1 MAYNLDY
8 TQTAVLLA
16 AYEQKKKPTT
26 FLKSR
31 YFPDGTTFGTDE
43 VLVEYKDGN
52 QKIAPFV
59 APEVGGKV
67 VKRNGYSVKAYQP
80 AFIAPKRALTV
91 DALKKKGFGEAYYNQ
106 LSPAERA
113 LAITADDLAEMDE
126 MIVRREEAM
135 CAEVLQTNA
144 LTMNHYTDDN
154 KLYET
159 KNIAYYDGEANPA
172 VYATNFSWDTAEAD
186 ILADCKEIA
195 MMLKKRGLAATDV
208 ILGTQA
214 ADALLSN
221 EKIQKLLDN
230 RNYNI
235 GVIDPTEQFDD
246 AVFIGQLNC
255 YGHKLNFIQYAGT
268 YEAEDGTIKDYIN
281 PTDIIVTAPGCG
293 QTNYG
298 AITQI
303 DYGQADFTTH
313 VAKRV
318 PLYEVE
324 KQVKSVA
331 LRTAPLVQPVNK
343 NPFIKA
349 TVIFE

>member
-1 MAYNLDY
+1 MTYNLDY
-8 TQTAVLLA
+8 TKTAVLLA

-31 YFPDGTTFGTDE
+31 YFPDGVNFGTDE
-43 VLVEYKDGN
+43 VIVEYKNGN

-67 VKRNGYSVKAYQP
+67 MKRDGYTVKAYQP
-80 AFIAPKRALTV
+80 AFIAPKRALSV
-91 DALKKKGFGEAYYNQ
+91 DTLKRKGFGEAYYNQ

-135 CAEVLQTNA
+135 CAEVMQTNKLA
-144 LTMNHYTDDN
+144 MNHYTDDN
-154 KLYET
+154 NLLET
-159 KNIAYYDGEANPA
+159 KHIFYYEGETNPA
-172 VYATNFSWDTAEAD
+172 IYTPQVAWTSPDAD
-186 ILADCKEIA
+186 ILGDCAAIA
-195 MMLKKRGLAATDV
+195 SSMKKRGLAATDI
-208 ILGTQA
+208 ILGSEA
-214 ADALLSN
+214 ADAVLNN

-235 GVIDPTEQFDD
+235 GTIDPSLKFDD
-246 AVFIGQLNC
+246 VVVLGQLNC
-255 YGHKLNFIQYAGT
+255 KGHMLTFIQYVGT
-268 YEAEDGTIKDYIN
+268 YEAEDGEVKDFIN
-281 PTDIIVTAPGCG
+281 PKDIIVTAPACG

-313 VAKRV
+313 VGKRV
-318 PLYEVE
+318 PLYAVE
-324 KQVKSVA
+324 GQVKSVA

-343 NPFIKA
+343 DPFIKA
-349 TVIFE
+349 TVVF